1 MINIEEKIPVH
12 NVLKFNLMILIDCK
26 QNPVYVTEMNYV

>member
-12 NVLKFNLMILIDCK
+12 NVLRCAPENKSSAR
-26 QNPVYVTEMNYV
+26 VVTGKYLLKN